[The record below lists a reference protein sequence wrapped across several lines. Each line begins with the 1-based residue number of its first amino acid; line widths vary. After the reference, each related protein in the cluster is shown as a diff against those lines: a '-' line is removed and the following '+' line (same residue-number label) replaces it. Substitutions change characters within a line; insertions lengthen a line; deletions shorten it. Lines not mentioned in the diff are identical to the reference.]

1 MTTSTSLY
9 AIVTGG
15 IVTNIIVSDAAFAA
29 SLGAVEAQGAGIG
42 WAYSGG
48 VFTAPPEPPVPVPAA
63 VTRRQAR
70 RALIL
75 SDKIDLVQPA
85 IDAIPDSIQRK
96 LMQADWDDSQEF
108 QRYQPTLLALGAAI
122 GLTSEG
128 IDDLFRLAATQ

>member
-1 MTTSTSLY
+1 MTTY
-9 AIVTGG
+9 AIIEGG
-15 IVTNIIVSDAAFAA
+15 IVTNIIVADAAFAA
-29 SLGAVEAQGAGIG
+29 SVGAVPAQNAAIG
-42 WAYSGG
+42 WSYAGG
-48 VFTAPPEPPVPVPAA
+48 VFTEPPAPPAPVPAA

-75 SDKIDLVQPA
+75 AEKIDLVQPA
-85 IDAIPDSIQRK
+85 IDAIQDPIQRK

-108 QRYQPTLLALGAAI
+108 QRYQPTLLALGEAI